1 MTYRLN
7 VFCYPTIGYCINIVI
22 LHYLTRFMYF
32 RNALYVYI
40 YLSFI
45 TENMMKLIVILIL
58 YIIGVIL
65 TLLANDFKPNLPIT
79 MLIIFAIWA
88 VYHFV
93 SKYSKKIT
101 Y

>member
-1 MTYRLN
+1 
-7 VFCYPTIGYCINIVI
+7 
-22 LHYLTRFMYF
+22 MYF
-32 RNALYVYI
+32 RNTLYVYI

-93 SKYSKKIT
+93 SKYLKKIT

>member
-1 MTYRLN
+1 
-7 VFCYPTIGYCINIVI
+7 
-22 LHYLTRFMYF
+22 MYF
-32 RNALYVYI
+32 RNTLYVYI

-79 MLIIFAIWA
+79 MLIS
-88 VYHFV
+88 VY
-93 SKYSKKIT
+93 
-101 Y
+101 